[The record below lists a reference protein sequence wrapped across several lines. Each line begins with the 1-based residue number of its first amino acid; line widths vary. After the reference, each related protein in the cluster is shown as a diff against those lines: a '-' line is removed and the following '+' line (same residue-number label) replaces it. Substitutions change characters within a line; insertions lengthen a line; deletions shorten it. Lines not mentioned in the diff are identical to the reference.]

1 MPNTKTAK
9 KALRQ
14 NLKRKA
20 RNLVKRKQIKV
31 VLKGYKRLMESADL
45 ERAKEQLKVVY
56 KTLDKAAK
64 TKVIAKNKAS
74 RLKSKLAKRLGKIE
88 SRS

>member
-14 NLKRKA
+14 NLKRRV
-20 RNLVKRKQIKV
+20 RNLAKKKQIKAV
-31 VLKGYKRLMESADL
+31 SKGYKRLLESADL
-45 ERAKEQLKVVY
+45 ENAKEQLRAAY

-64 TKVIAKNKAS
+64 TKVITKNKAS
-74 RLKSKLAKRLGKIE
+74 RLKSKLALRLAKA
-88 SRS
+88 RSG

>member
-1 MPNTKTAK
+1 
-9 KALRQ
+9 
-14 NLKRKA
+14 
-20 RNLVKRKQIKV
+20 
-31 VLKGYKRLMESADL
+31 MESADL

>member
-14 NLKRKA
+14 NVRRRA
-20 RNLVKRKQIKV
+20 RNLTKQRQVKAVIKE
-31 VLKGYKRLMESADL
+31 YRRLMEGKDMDASREKLAL
-45 ERAKEQLKVVY
+45 VY

-64 TKVIAKNKAS
+64 TGVIAKNKAS
-74 RLKSKLAKRLGKIE
+74 RLKSKLALRL
-88 SRS
+88 RSE